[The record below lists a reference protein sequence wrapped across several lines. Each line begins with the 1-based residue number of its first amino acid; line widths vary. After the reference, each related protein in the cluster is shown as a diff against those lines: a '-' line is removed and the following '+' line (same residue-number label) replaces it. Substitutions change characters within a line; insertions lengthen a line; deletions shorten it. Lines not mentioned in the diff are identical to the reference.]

1 MTIHPLADP
10 AIREKIMSDPVQ
22 ILDDVDLMRAI
33 AAAADGTR
41 GGNVV
46 DMRDAT
52 IARLEA
58 RLARLER
65 THRNVV
71 AAACGNR
78 AGMDMAHRAVLT
90 LLEPADLDGLL
101 AALAGPVANILRL
114 EGLRLLV
121 EAGATAP
128 DIAEGAICVVEPG
141 ATTLFAAPAP
151 DGAPRPVTLRR
162 IAEGERFLYGEA
174 AGAIRSEACLALD
187 LGAGRAGVLVLGSAE
202 PEQFAPGQGT
212 DFLAFLGGAVERLLR
227 RALP

>member
-10 AIREKIMSDPVQ
+10 AIREKIISDPVL
-22 ILDDVDLMRAI
+22 ILDDIDLMRAI

-41 GGNVV
+41 GDNVV

-78 AGMDMAHRAVLT
+78 AGMDMAHRAVLA
-90 LLEPADLDGLL
+90 LLEPLDLPGLL

-114 EGLRLLV
+114 EGLRLLA
-121 EAGATAP
+121 EAPAP
-128 DIAEGAICVVEPG
+128 DLPEPIGVLEPG
-141 ATTLFAAPAP
+141 AAALYAEPAP

-162 IAEGERFLYGEA
+162 VAEGERAIYGAA
-174 AGAIRSEACLALD
+174 AGAVRSEACLALD
-187 LGAGRAGVLVLGSAE
+187 LGAGRPGVLVLGSAD

-212 DFLAFLGGAVERLLR
+212 DFLVFLGGTVERLLR
-227 RALP
+227 RTLS